1 MNGLNMY
8 EVNALQAARK
18 VLTSKPDEA
27 LRYLAGDNP
36 PTKALVA
43 LALSANLEVAKQE
56 LAGMQLTIALCEFLK
71 VGKEKE
77 DAQTND

>member
-8 EVNALQAARK
+8 EVDALKAARK
-18 VLTSKPDEA
+18 VLASKPDEA

-36 PTKALVA
+36 LTKALVA
-43 LALSANLEVAKQE
+43 LALSAQLEVTKQK

>member
-1 MNGLNMY
+1 MTGLNMY
-8 EVNALQAARK
+8 ELDALKAARR
-18 VLTSKPDEA
+18 LLANKPDEV
-27 LRYLAGDNP
+27 LQYLAGNNP

-43 LALSANLEVAKQE
+43 LALSANLEVAKQK